1 MTDNPLEARTVQSR
15 ATIEARRQH
24 ILDAACARVR
34 RDGFHGASMADIA
47 KAAEL
52 SVGQIYRYFDNKEA
66 IIAAIADRD
75 LAEMHE
81 KFAELESHDE
91 SLAEAVV
98 TRCSE
103 GLEQKYD
110 LDRAGLMLEV
120 LAEAARNP
128 RVAAIV
134 QAADAEERVLGRRIL
149 ESAGLSD
156 LGERELAARGE
167 VLSMLF
173 DGMMV
178 RAVNNP
184 DSDKTA
190 ISEVLQ
196 AILRRLLSPEPLKA

>member
-1 MTDNPLEARTVQSR
+1 VTDALSEARAGQSR
-15 ATIEARRQH
+15 VTVEARRQH
-24 ILDAACARVR
+24 ILDAACACVR
-34 RDGFHGASMADIA
+34 RDGFHGASMAEIA
-47 KAAEL
+47 KAADL

-91 SLAEAVV
+91 TLAEAVV
-98 TRCSE
+98 TRCAE

-110 LDRAGLMLEV
+110 LDRAALMLEV

-128 RVAAIV
+128 KVAAIV
-134 QAADAEERVLGRRIL
+134 QAADAEERRLGRRIL
-149 ESAGLSD
+149 ESAGLTG

-173 DGMMV
+173 EGMMV
-178 RAVNNP
+178 RAVSNP
-184 DSDKTA
+184 DGDKPA
-190 ISEVLQ
+190 IGQILQ
-196 AILRRLLSPEPLKA
+196 AALRRLLSPEPLIT